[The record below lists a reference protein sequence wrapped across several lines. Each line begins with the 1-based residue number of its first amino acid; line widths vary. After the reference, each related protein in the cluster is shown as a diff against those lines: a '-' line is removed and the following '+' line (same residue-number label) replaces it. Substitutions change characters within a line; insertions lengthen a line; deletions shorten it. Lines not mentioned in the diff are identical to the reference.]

1 MKKLALAGLVAILP
15 GLSPAAPAAPAPQ
28 APPAGEAPAP
38 RDGESP
44 APDAKKK
51 DPRREWIEKLQQRL
65 RKNDGAPPAPGAPRG
80 EEDEEE
86 NRADPI
92 KTLEQAAKLMTE
104 AEEYLYAAAARK
116 GMEKGTDA
124 EKRLTPPVRPP
135 DKQPD
140 AGTTPPQA
148 TPPDA
153 PPPAPGEGGKAQE
166 KMKLA
171 QEKIDKLL
179 GGADQRQKDT
189 IELINLLIRQARQV
203 EQQSQQ
209 QQQQRQQ
216 EQQQRQQQQPQ
227 NTQPNATNPAQRPYT
242 PPPAR
247 EGTAPPRTADR
258 ADRWGDLPPH
268 MRDET
273 NQGMRQVEEFPSE
286 YRELLQEYYKRLS
299 GADQ

>member
-1 MKKLALAGLVAILP
+1 MKAFAVAGLLAVLP
-15 GLSPAAPAAPAPQ
+15 GLPPAARAAPVPQ

-38 RDGESP
+38 KDGEAP

-65 RKNDGAPPAPGAPRG
+65 RRNDGAPPAPGAPG
-80 EEDEEE
+80 GDDGEE
-86 NRADPI
+86 NRADPV
-92 KTLEQAAKLMTE
+92 KTLEQASKLMSE
-104 AEEYLYAAAARK
+104 AEEYLFAAAARK
-116 GMEKGTDA
+116 GLDKGADA
-124 EKRLTPPVRPP
+124 EKKLTPPNPPP
-135 DKQPD
+135 D
-140 AGTTPPQA
+140 TPPQ
-148 TPPDA
+148 
-153 PPPAPGEGGKAQE
+153 EEKALE

-171 QEKIDKLL
+171 QEKIEKLL
-179 GGADQRQKDT
+179 GGADKKQKDT
-189 IELINLLIRQARQV
+189 LDLINLLIRQARQV

-227 NTQPNATNPAQRPYT
+227 NTQPNAGNPAQRPYT

-247 EGTAPPRTADR
+247 EGAAPPRSADR

-273 NQGMRQVEEFPSE
+273 NQGMRQVEEFPAE

-299 GADQ
+299 GAEQ